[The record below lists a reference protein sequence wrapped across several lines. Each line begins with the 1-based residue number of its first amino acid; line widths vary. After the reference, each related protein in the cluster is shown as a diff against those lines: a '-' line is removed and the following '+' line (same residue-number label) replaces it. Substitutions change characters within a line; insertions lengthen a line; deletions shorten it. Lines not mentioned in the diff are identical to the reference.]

1 MRAIGHRGYGRL
13 RRLGG
18 RIVVRRALLVMAVV
32 VAAVGLVPGTAS
44 AKTAHCDGHT
54 VAPKV
59 EGEGTFVVGD
69 IVVTVDGP
77 TVTFTDAYGD
87 PVIVDYCIKA
97 STRVGSGTGSE
108 ATVWWLN
115 GGGQTPD
122 ISYVVVYGVDDDHEG
137 CHYNGETREWECP
150 LP

>member
-1 MRAIGHRGYGRL
+1 MK
-13 RRLGG
+13 
-18 RIVVRRALLVMAVV
+18 RALLVLAVV
-32 VAAVGLVPGTAS
+32 VATVGLVPGSAS

-54 VAPKV
+54 VSPKV
-59 EGEGTFVVGD
+59 EGEGIFDVDG

-87 PVIVDYCIKA
+87 PVVVDYCIKA
-97 STRVGSGTGSE
+97 GTEVGSGTGSE

-122 ISYVVVYGVDDDHEG
+122 ISYVVVYGVDEPQCPPDWEYDE
-137 CHYNGETREWECP
+137 ETGNCYP
-150 LP
+150 PYLP